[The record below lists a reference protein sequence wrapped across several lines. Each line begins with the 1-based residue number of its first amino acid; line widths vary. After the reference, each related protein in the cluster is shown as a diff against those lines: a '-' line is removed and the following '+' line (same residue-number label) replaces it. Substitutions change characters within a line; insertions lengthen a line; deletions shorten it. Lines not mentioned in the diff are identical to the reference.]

1 MNNINFISNGNATDY
16 KSKPIEHTLTWKR
29 KLISITKLDEE
40 NNMQNKIMN
49 AYKQAML
56 NKNENRKRVINTLR
70 DEIKNKEIELR
81 SSQKELTDAD
91 ILSLIQ
97 KLIKQNKDAIQMFN
111 DGGRQDLVE
120 KNEMEITILEEFLP
134 KQLTNDEIDNIIKQE
149 IEKNGYNSLKDM
161 GKLMGYFKSN
171 YSGQV
176 DMGYVS
182 SRIKDLLNAK

>member
-1 MNNINFISNGNATDY
+1 MITDVIS
-16 KSKPIEHTLTWKR
+16 
-29 KLISITKLDEE
+29 
-40 NNMQNKIMN
+40 N

-56 NKNENRKRVINTLR
+56 NKNEDRKRVINTLR
-70 DEIKNKEIELR
+70 AEIKNKEIELR

-91 ILSLIQ
+91 VLSLIQ
-97 KLIKQNKDAIQMFN
+97 KLIKQNKDAIQMFA

-120 KNEMEITILEEFLP
+120 KNEMEISILEEFLP
-134 KQLTNDEIDNIIKQE
+134 KQLSNDEIDNIIQQE
-149 IEKNGYNSLKDM
+149 IEKNGYNSMKDM

-182 SRIKDLLNAK
+182 KQIKEFLNR

>member
-1 MNNINFISNGNATDY
+1 MITDIIS
-16 KSKPIEHTLTWKR
+16 
-29 KLISITKLDEE
+29 
-40 NNMQNKIMN
+40 N

-56 NKNENRKRVINTLR
+56 NKNEDRKRVINTLR
-70 DEIKNKEIELR
+70 AEIKNKEIELR

-91 ILSLIQ
+91 VLSLIQ
-97 KLIKQNKDAIQMFN
+97 KLIKQNKDAIQMFA

-120 KNEMEITILEEFLP
+120 KNEMEISILEEFLP
-134 KQLTNDEIDNIIKQE
+134 KQLSNDEIDNVIKQE
-149 IEKNGYNSLKDM
+149 IEKNGYNSMKDM

-182 SRIKDLLNAK
+182 KRIKEMLNV

>member
-1 MNNINFISNGNATDY
+1 MITDIIS
-16 KSKPIEHTLTWKR
+16 
-29 KLISITKLDEE
+29 
-40 NNMQNKIMN
+40 N

-56 NKNENRKRVINTLR
+56 NKNEDRKRVINTLR
-70 DEIKNKEIELR
+70 AEIKNKEIELR

-91 ILSLIQ
+91 VLSLIQ
-97 KLIKQNKDAIQMFN
+97 KLIKQNKDAIQMFA

-120 KNEMEITILEEFLP
+120 RNEMEISILEEFLP
-134 KQLTNDEIDNIIKQE
+134 KQLSNDEIDNVIKQE
-149 IEKNGYNSLKDM
+149 IEKNGYNSMKDM

-182 SRIKDLLNAK
+182 KKIKEMLNA

>member
-1 MNNINFISNGNATDY
+1 MITDIIS
-16 KSKPIEHTLTWKR
+16 
-29 KLISITKLDEE
+29 
-40 NNMQNKIMN
+40 N

-56 NKNENRKRVINTLR
+56 NKNEDRKRVINTLR
-70 DEIKNKEIELR
+70 AEIKNKEIELR

-91 ILSLIQ
+91 VLSLIQ
-97 KLIKQNKDAIQMFN
+97 KLIKQNKDVIQMFA

-120 KNEMEITILEEFLP
+120 KNEMEISILEEFLP
-134 KQLTNDEIDNIIKQE
+134 KQLSNDEIDNVIKQE
-149 IEKNGYNSLKDM
+149 IEKNGYNSMKDM

-182 SRIKDLLNAK
+182 KRIKEMLNV

>member
-1 MNNINFISNGNATDY
+1 MIIDIIS
-16 KSKPIEHTLTWKR
+16 
-29 KLISITKLDEE
+29 
-40 NNMQNKIMN
+40 N

-56 NKNENRKRVINTLR
+56 NKNEDRKRVINTLR
-70 DEIKNKEIELR
+70 AEIKNKEIELR

-91 ILSLIQ
+91 VLSLIQ
-97 KLIKQNKDAIQMFN
+97 KLIKQNKDAIQMFA

-120 KNEMEITILEEFLP
+120 RNEMEISILEEFLP
-134 KQLTNDEIDNIIKQE
+134 KQLSNDEIDNIIQQE
-149 IEKNGYNSLKDM
+149 IELNGYNSMKDM

-182 SRIKDLLNAK
+182 KRIKEMLNV